1 MTIMWHYLDKRGA
14 AINALS
20 DYNSMK
26 YIIDSTDEKEAE
38 IRARMEGIGS
48 PNFSG
53 LPGAHNPQ
61 ASEERIVK
69 AIDEIDVLK
78 ERYRQAL
85 EYMDWF
91 MPAWEELSD
100 DERFVLEEFYWEKED
115 SQTDAVY
122 AICEH
127 FSIERSSAYNKKNRA
142 LDKLTLLL
150 YGK

>member
-1 MTIMWHYLDKRGA
+1 MPDPSVISDITITDGGETLNIAEMLK
-14 AINALS
+14 AIN
-20 DYNSMK
+20 K
-26 YIIDSTDEKEAE
+26 
-38 IRARMEGIGS
+38 R
-48 PNFSG
+48 
-53 LPGAHNPQ
+53 
-61 ASEERIVK
+61 
-69 AIDEIDVLK
+69 
-78 ERYRQAL
+78 
-85 EYMDWF
+85 
-91 MPAWEELSD
+91 MPAWEELSE